1 MKINN
6 FIEKIS
12 SDSFNKIFN
21 ELYGNSQEI
30 YNQQKTRYI
39 DALTSFSAIF
49 PKKTDINVYSAPGR
63 TEIGGNHTDHQH
75 GAILAGAVNLDTIAV
90 VSFHDEGVIRVH
102 SKGYAPF
109 EIDMGNLSPEK
120 CDSGTALIIK
130 GVLSKYKELGV
141 VASGFD
147 MYCTSDVL
155 SGGGI
160 SSSASFEILICT
172 IINEH
177 YNNGKSSSFEM
188 AQIGHFAEN
197 KFFGKKCGLLDQTV
211 ASFGGLVSID
221 FGDPKKPIVEKINFD
236 FDKYEYTLC
245 ITDTKSNHE
254 NLTDEYDAIGDEMR
268 NVASYFDCKV
278 LNEVNVDSFYENIP
292 ELRKLYGDRAVLRSM
307 HYFNETK
314 RAKDEAEVLK
324 NGDIN
329 RFIQLVNESGESSAN
344 LLQNLYSCR
353 TPSNQEIPL
362 ALALSKKVLK
372 NEGAARVHGGGFA
385 GTIQAF
391 VPNHLLDEYIAAME
405 KIFGEGACMKLR
417 IRPYGGVEIK

>member
-1 MKINN
+1 MKINE

-12 SDSFNKIFN
+12 NDSFNKIFN

-30 YNQQKTRYI
+30 YNQQKARYI
-39 DALTSFSAIF
+39 NALTSFNTFF
-49 PKKTDINVYSAPGR
+49 PERTDVNVYSAPGR
-63 TEIGGNHTDHQH
+63 TEIGGNHTDHQC

-90 VSFHDEGVIRVH
+90 VSFHNDGVVRVH
-102 SKGYAPF
+102 SEGYSPF
-109 EIDMGNLSPEK
+109 EVDMHNLSPEK
-120 CDSGTALIIK
+120 SDSGTALIIK

-141 VASGFD
+141 TAGGFD

-172 IINEH
+172 IINEY
-177 YNNGKSSSFEM
+177 YNEGKSSAFEM

-197 KFFGKKCGLLDQTV
+197 EFFGKKCGLLDQTV

-221 FGDPKKPIVEKINFD
+221 FCDRQNPVVEKINFD
-236 FDKYEYTLC
+236 FDKYGYALC

-268 NVASYFDCKV
+268 NVASYFGCKV
-278 LNEVNVDSFYENIP
+278 LNEVNADSFYENIP

-307 HYFNETK
+307 HYFDETK
-314 RAKDEAEVLK
+314 RAIDEAKALK
-324 NGDIN
+324 QWDIDK
-329 RFIQLVNESGESSAN
+329 FIRLVNDSGESSAN
-344 LLQNLYSCR
+344 LLQNLYSCK
-353 TPSNQEIPL
+353 TPGNQEIPL
-362 ALALSKKVLK
+362 AIALSKRVLK
-372 NEGAARVHGGGFA
+372 SEGAVRVHGGGFA

-391 VPNHLLDEYIAAME
+391 VPKKLLDEYVLTME
-405 KIFGEGACMKLR
+405 KAFGKGACMKLR